1 MSHDHSHE
9 HGEPHGEH
17 GPDGHHISPQRT
29 LISVLVVLLG
39 LTFLTVYVAKFVPA
53 SEAAHIVMALI
64 IASTKAAL
72 VCLYFMHLLYDRVF
86 YSAVFISCLFVFSL
100 FIIFTVLDIGGRAQ
114 LDPIRAQLIRAVP
127 TDMVAKARYDANE
140 LAGRELFMANCSVCH
155 AADGSGVENL
165 GKMLQGNEFIK
176 TRSVDELVV
185 FLQVGRPADHPM
197 NERGV
202 TMPARA
208 GNPNLTD
215 DQLRQIASW
224 IKVLPYRQVGHG
236 APGAPGAAGGDHA
249 SDDGH

>member
-1 MSHDHSHE
+1 MSHDHSQDHA
-9 HGEPHGEH
+9 HSHGEH
-17 GPDGHHISPQRT
+17 GPDGHHISSQRT
-29 LISVLVVLLG
+29 LITVLIVLLG
-39 LTFLTVYVAKFVPA
+39 LTALTVYAAKEIPV
-53 SEAAHIVMALI
+53 SQTAHIIIALI
-64 IASTKAAL
+64 IASTKGAI
-72 VCLYFMHLLYDRVF
+72 VCLYFMHLLYDRIF

-114 LDPIRAQLIRAVP
+114 LDPVRAQLVRAVP

-224 IKVLPYRQVGHG
+224 IKVMPNRQVGHG
-236 APGAPGAAGGDHA
+236 ASGAHGGDHA

>member
-1 MSHDHSHE
+1 MSHDHSQDHA
-9 HGEPHGEH
+9 HSHGEH
-17 GPDGHHISPQRT
+17 GPDGHHISSQRT
-29 LISVLVVLLG
+29 LITVLIVLLG
-39 LTFLTVYVAKFVPA
+39 LTALTVYAAKEIPV
-53 SEAAHIVMALI
+53 SQTAHIIIALI
-64 IASTKAAL
+64 IASTKGAI
-72 VCLYFMHLLYDRVF
+72 VCLYFMHLLYDRIF

-114 LDPIRAQLIRAVP
+114 LDPVRAQLVRAVP

-224 IKVLPYRQVGHG
+224 IKVMPNRQVGHG
-236 APGAPGAAGGDHA
+236 APGAHGGDHA